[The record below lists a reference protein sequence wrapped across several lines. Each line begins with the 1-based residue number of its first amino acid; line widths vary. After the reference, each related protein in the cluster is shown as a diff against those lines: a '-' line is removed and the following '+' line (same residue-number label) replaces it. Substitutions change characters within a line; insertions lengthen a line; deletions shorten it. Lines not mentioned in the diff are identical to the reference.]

1 MIDVK
6 LSGIKELSAAVLAM
20 PSPARMSNGF
30 RQLAT
35 TFSDRLRAA
44 TPPGK
49 SGRLGQSVIWSADAS
64 GGFSGYESGVETAGV
79 PEAKGRSVFLRRGG
93 KAWVSPGT
101 LETITDEVFSAF
113 AREGAS
119 ILEGYYGNS

>member
-1 MIDVK
+1 M
-6 LSGIKELSAAVLAM
+6 
-20 PSPARMSNGF
+20 
-30 RQLAT
+30 
-35 TFSDRLRAA
+35 
-44 TPPGK
+44 
-49 SGRLGQSVIWSADAS
+49 
-64 GGFSGYESGVETAGV
+64 
-79 PEAKGRSVFLRRGG
+79 FLRRGG